1 MIKQYINTIFKKNI
15 IMMNIFSNQRSEVLI
30 LLFLIVTFLQ
40 SGSDKLFDWKGNL
53 SFIKSHFKNSPL
65 KNSVPLL
72 LGIILIME
80 ILASLLMIIG
90 VYQLYTS
97 ELKEMAI
104 LGIIISALSLIFLL
118 VGHRLSKDYAGAMT
132 LAVSFIITIIGLIL
146 LPY

>member
-1 MIKQYINTIFKKNI
+1 
-15 IMMNIFSNQRSEVLI
+15 MNIFSNHPAEVLI

-40 SGSDKLFDWKGNL
+40 SGIDKLFDWKGNF

-80 ILASLLMIIG
+80 ILASLLMVIG

-118 VGHRLSKDYAGAMT
+118 VGQRLAKDYAGAMT
-132 LAVSFIITIIGLIL
+132 LAVYFIITIIGLIL
-146 LPY
+146 LTY